1 MLLALCALTTAAA
14 NLPALQLLP
23 RLSALTSDDAPEP
36 VEPMPYTAVS
46 LLTTHGAGLLNA
58 LLGTSINA
66 ASDEAALC
74 ADVSAPAGPGAPSIV
89 LLASPQ
95 GNPAEGAT
103 PVLAPLPLAVLAAA
117 DVWVAV
123 FPASADEQAL
133 DSFLDSLV
141 QRVAR
146 LAETQHACGGG
157 REAQQVREEERGPG
171 RRQHRHHL
179 LLIFSTQTAE
189 PRPDEDGT
197 AAAAA
202 AAAAAVPQRACQRL
216 AALWAER
223 RAAGASASGR
233 DELNELLEVSV
244 ASVPPPSEAASFQA
258 AGSALLARFVQPSH
272 EVRLPTIAPSNQL
285 SRCSHTR
292 TDCLAGWLAGGLTD
306 SLTHLLSHSP
316 AHSLTCSLTHPL
328 THAPTL
334 SLSCSLTHLLSHSA
348 ALSLTHS
355 HTQLLSHRTRATSSS
370 THGCYTSRPC
380 RSPSCRS
387 CWKS

>member
-1 MLLALCALTTAAA
+1 MLALCALTTAAA

-157 REAQQVREEERGPG
+157 REAQQAREEERAHEEERGG

-197 AAAAA
+197 AAAAAA

-244 ASVPPPSEAASFQA
+244 ASVPPPSEAASFQS

-285 SRCSHTR
+285 SSAHT
-292 TDCLAGWLAGGLTD
+292 
-306 SLTHLLSHSP
+306 H
-316 AHSLTCSLTHPL
+316 
-328 THAPTL
+328 
-334 SLSCSLTHLLSHSA
+334 
-348 ALSLTHS
+348 
-355 HTQLLSHRTRATSSS
+355 
-370 THGCYTSRPC
+370 
-380 RSPSCRS
+380 
-387 CWKS
+387 

>member
-1 MLLALCALTTAAA
+1 MLALCALTTAAA

-157 REAQQVREEERGPG
+157 REAQQAREEERAHEEERGG

-202 AAAAAVPQRACQRL
+202 AAAAAAVPQRACQRL
-216 AALWAER
+216 SALWAER

-285 SRCSHTR
+285 SSAHT
-292 TDCLAGWLAGGLTD
+292 
-306 SLTHLLSHSP
+306 H
-316 AHSLTCSLTHPL
+316 
-328 THAPTL
+328 
-334 SLSCSLTHLLSHSA
+334 
-348 ALSLTHS
+348 
-355 HTQLLSHRTRATSSS
+355 
-370 THGCYTSRPC
+370 
-380 RSPSCRS
+380 
-387 CWKS
+387 

>member
-1 MLLALCALTTAAA
+1 MLALCALTTAAA

-157 REAQQVREEERGPG
+157 REAQQAREEERAHEEERGG

-202 AAAAAVPQRACQRL
+202 AAAAAAVPQRACQRL

-223 RAAGASASGR
+223 RAAGASASSR

-285 SRCSHTR
+285 SSAHT
-292 TDCLAGWLAGGLTD
+292 
-306 SLTHLLSHSP
+306 H
-316 AHSLTCSLTHPL
+316 
-328 THAPTL
+328 
-334 SLSCSLTHLLSHSA
+334 
-348 ALSLTHS
+348 
-355 HTQLLSHRTRATSSS
+355 
-370 THGCYTSRPC
+370 
-380 RSPSCRS
+380 
-387 CWKS
+387 

>member
-1 MLLALCALTTAAA
+1 MLALCALTTAA

-157 REAQQVREEERGPG
+157 REAQQAREEERAHEEERGG

-197 AAAAA
+197 AAAAAA

-244 ASVPPPSEAASFQA
+244 ASVPPPSEAASFQS

-285 SRCSHTR
+285 SSAHT
-292 TDCLAGWLAGGLTD
+292 
-306 SLTHLLSHSP
+306 H
-316 AHSLTCSLTHPL
+316 
-328 THAPTL
+328 
-334 SLSCSLTHLLSHSA
+334 
-348 ALSLTHS
+348 
-355 HTQLLSHRTRATSSS
+355 
-370 THGCYTSRPC
+370 
-380 RSPSCRS
+380 
-387 CWKS
+387 

>member
-1 MLLALCALTTAAA
+1 MLALCALTTAA

-123 FPASADEQAL
+123 FPASADEEAL

-157 REAQQVREEERGPG
+157 REAQQAREEERAHEEERGG

-197 AAAAA
+197 AAAAAA

-233 DELNELLEVSV
+233 DELNDLLEVSV
-244 ASVPPPSEAASFQA
+244 ASVPPPSEAASFQS

-285 SRCSHTR
+285 SSAHT
-292 TDCLAGWLAGGLTD
+292 
-306 SLTHLLSHSP
+306 H
-316 AHSLTCSLTHPL
+316 
-328 THAPTL
+328 
-334 SLSCSLTHLLSHSA
+334 
-348 ALSLTHS
+348 
-355 HTQLLSHRTRATSSS
+355 
-370 THGCYTSRPC
+370 
-380 RSPSCRS
+380 
-387 CWKS
+387 

>member
-1 MLLALCALTTAAA
+1 MLALCALTTAAA

-103 PVLAPLPLAVLAAA
+103 PVLAPVPLAVLAAA

-123 FPASADEQAL
+123 LPASADEEAL

-157 REAQQVREEERGPG
+157 REAQQAHEEERGG

-197 AAAAA
+197 AAAAAA

-272 EVRLPTIAPSNQL
+272 EVRLPTITPSNQL
-285 SRCSHTR
+285 SRCSHTL
-292 TDCLAGWLAGGLTD
+292 TDCLSVYLAGWLAGGLTD
-306 SLTHLLSHSP
+306 SLT
-316 AHSLTCSLTHPL
+316 
-328 THAPTL
+328 
-334 SLSCSLTHLLSHSA
+334 
-348 ALSLTHS
+348 
-355 HTQLLSHRTRATSSS
+355 
-370 THGCYTSRPC
+370 
-380 RSPSCRS
+380 
-387 CWKS
+387 

>member
-1 MLLALCALTTAAA
+1 MLALCALTTAAA

-157 REAQQVREEERGPG
+157 REAQQAHEEERAHDEERGG

-197 AAAAA
+197 

-244 ASVPPPSEAASFQA
+244 ASVPPPSEAASFQS

-272 EVRLPTIAPSNQL
+272 EVRLPTITPSNQL
-285 SRCSHTR
+285 SSCSHTL
-292 TDCLAGWLAGGLTD
+292 TDCLSGWLAD
-306 SLTHLLSHSP
+306 SLTH
-316 AHSLTCSLTHPL
+316 SLTYSLTHPL
-328 THAPTL
+328 THSPTL
-334 SLSCSLTHLLSHSA
+334 SLSCSLTHPLSHSA
-348 ALSLTHS
+348 ALSPH
-355 HTQLLSHRTRATSSS
+355 QGYLLEHARLLHEPPAN
-370 THGCYTSRPC
+370 PN
-380 RSPSCRS
+380 PNPNPN
-387 CWKS
+387 

>member
-1 MLLALCALTTAAA
+1 MLALCALLTTAA

-66 ASDEAALC
+66 ASDEATLC

-103 PVLAPLPLAVLAAA
+103 PVLAPVPLAVLAAA

-123 FPASADEQAL
+123 FPASADEEAL

-157 REAQQVREEERGPG
+157 REAQQAHEEERGG
-171 RRQHRHHL
+171 RQQHRHHL

-197 AAAAA
+197 AAAAAA

-272 EVRLPTIAPSNQL
+272 EVRLPTIAPCNQL

-292 TDCLAGWLAGGLTD
+292 TDCLSVYLSVWLAGGLTD
-306 SLTHLLSHSP
+306 SLT
-316 AHSLTCSLTHPL
+316 
-328 THAPTL
+328 
-334 SLSCSLTHLLSHSA
+334 
-348 ALSLTHS
+348 
-355 HTQLLSHRTRATSSS
+355 
-370 THGCYTSRPC
+370 
-380 RSPSCRS
+380 
-387 CWKS
+387 

>member
-1 MLLALCALTTAAA
+1 MLALCALTTAAA

-103 PVLAPLPLAVLAAA
+103 PALAPLPLAVLAAA

-157 REAQQVREEERGPG
+157 REAQQAREEDRAHEEERGPG

-197 AAAAA
+197 AAAA

-285 SRCSHTR
+285 SRCSHTL
-292 TDCLAGWLAGGLTD
+292 TDCLSVCLAGGLSD
-306 SLTHLLSHSP
+306 
-316 AHSLTCSLTHPL
+316 
-328 THAPTL
+328 
-334 SLSCSLTHLLSHSA
+334 
-348 ALSLTHS
+348 
-355 HTQLLSHRTRATSSS
+355 
-370 THGCYTSRPC
+370 
-380 RSPSCRS
+380 
-387 CWKS
+387 

>member
-1 MLLALCALTTAAA
+1 MLALCALTTAAA

-157 REAQQVREEERGPG
+157 REAQQAREEERAHEEERGG

-189 PRPDEDGT
+189 PRPDEDGTT

-223 RAAGASASGR
+223 RAAGASASSR
-233 DELNELLEVSV
+233 DELNELLEISV
-244 ASVPPPSEAASFQA
+244 ASVPPPSEAASFQS

-285 SRCSHTR
+285 SSAHT
-292 TDCLAGWLAGGLTD
+292 
-306 SLTHLLSHSP
+306 H
-316 AHSLTCSLTHPL
+316 
-328 THAPTL
+328 
-334 SLSCSLTHLLSHSA
+334 
-348 ALSLTHS
+348 
-355 HTQLLSHRTRATSSS
+355 
-370 THGCYTSRPC
+370 
-380 RSPSCRS
+380 
-387 CWKS
+387 

>member
-1 MLLALCALTTAAA
+1 MLALCALTTAAA

-66 ASDEAALC
+66 ASDESALC

-157 REAQQVREEERGPG
+157 REAQQAREEERAHEEERGG

-285 SRCSHTR
+285 SSAHT
-292 TDCLAGWLAGGLTD
+292 
-306 SLTHLLSHSP
+306 H
-316 AHSLTCSLTHPL
+316 
-328 THAPTL
+328 
-334 SLSCSLTHLLSHSA
+334 
-348 ALSLTHS
+348 
-355 HTQLLSHRTRATSSS
+355 
-370 THGCYTSRPC
+370 
-380 RSPSCRS
+380 
-387 CWKS
+387 

>member
-1 MLLALCALTTAAA
+1 MLALCALTTAAA

-157 REAQQVREEERGPG
+157 REAQQAREEERAHEEERGG

-202 AAAAAVPQRACQRL
+202 AAAAAAVPQRACQRL

-223 RAAGASASGR
+223 RAAGASASSR

-244 ASVPPPSEAASFQA
+244 ASVPPPSEAASFQS

-285 SRCSHTR
+285 SSAHT
-292 TDCLAGWLAGGLTD
+292 
-306 SLTHLLSHSP
+306 H
-316 AHSLTCSLTHPL
+316 
-328 THAPTL
+328 
-334 SLSCSLTHLLSHSA
+334 
-348 ALSLTHS
+348 
-355 HTQLLSHRTRATSSS
+355 
-370 THGCYTSRPC
+370 
-380 RSPSCRS
+380 
-387 CWKS
+387 

>member
-1 MLLALCALTTAAA
+1 MLALCALTTAAA

-157 REAQQVREEERGPG
+157 REAQQAHEEERGG
-171 RRQHRHHL
+171 RQQHRHHL

-202 AAAAAVPQRACQRL
+202 AAAAAAVPQRACQRL

-223 RAAGASASGR
+223 RAAGASASSR

-244 ASVPPPSEAASFQA
+244 ASVPPPSEAASFQS

-272 EVRLPTIAPSNQL
+272 EVRLPTIAPCNQL

-292 TDCLAGWLAGGLTD
+292 TDCLSVYLSVCLAGGLTD
-306 SLTHLLSHSP
+306 SLT
-316 AHSLTCSLTHPL
+316 
-328 THAPTL
+328 
-334 SLSCSLTHLLSHSA
+334 
-348 ALSLTHS
+348 
-355 HTQLLSHRTRATSSS
+355 
-370 THGCYTSRPC
+370 
-380 RSPSCRS
+380 
-387 CWKS
+387 

>member
-1 MLLALCALTTAAA
+1 MLALCALTTAAA

-157 REAQQVREEERGPG
+157 REAQQVREEERAHEEERGPG

-202 AAAAAVPQRACQRL
+202 AAAAAAVPQRACQRL

-223 RAAGASASGR
+223 RAAGASASSR
-233 DELNELLEVSV
+233 DELNELLEISV
-244 ASVPPPSEAASFQA
+244 ASVPPPSEAASFQS

-285 SRCSHTR
+285 SSAHT
-292 TDCLAGWLAGGLTD
+292 
-306 SLTHLLSHSP
+306 H
-316 AHSLTCSLTHPL
+316 
-328 THAPTL
+328 
-334 SLSCSLTHLLSHSA
+334 
-348 ALSLTHS
+348 
-355 HTQLLSHRTRATSSS
+355 
-370 THGCYTSRPC
+370 
-380 RSPSCRS
+380 
-387 CWKS
+387 

>member
-1 MLLALCALTTAAA
+1 MLALCALTTAAA

-157 REAQQVREEERGPG
+157 REAQQVREEERAHEEERGPG

-202 AAAAAVPQRACQRL
+202 AAAAAAVPQRACQRL

-223 RAAGASASGR
+223 RAAGASASSR

-244 ASVPPPSEAASFQA
+244 ASVPPPSEAASFQS

-285 SRCSHTR
+285 SSAHT
-292 TDCLAGWLAGGLTD
+292 
-306 SLTHLLSHSP
+306 H
-316 AHSLTCSLTHPL
+316 
-328 THAPTL
+328 
-334 SLSCSLTHLLSHSA
+334 
-348 ALSLTHS
+348 
-355 HTQLLSHRTRATSSS
+355 
-370 THGCYTSRPC
+370 
-380 RSPSCRS
+380 
-387 CWKS
+387 

>member
-1 MLLALCALTTAAA
+1 MLALCALTTAAA

-157 REAQQVREEERGPG
+157 REAQQAREEERAHEEERGG

-202 AAAAAVPQRACQRL
+202 AAAAAAVPQRACQRL

-223 RAAGASASGR
+223 RAAGASASSR
-233 DELNELLEVSV
+233 DELNELLEISV
-244 ASVPPPSEAASFQA
+244 ASVPPPSEAASFQS

-285 SRCSHTR
+285 SSAHT
-292 TDCLAGWLAGGLTD
+292 
-306 SLTHLLSHSP
+306 H
-316 AHSLTCSLTHPL
+316 
-328 THAPTL
+328 
-334 SLSCSLTHLLSHSA
+334 
-348 ALSLTHS
+348 
-355 HTQLLSHRTRATSSS
+355 
-370 THGCYTSRPC
+370 
-380 RSPSCRS
+380 
-387 CWKS
+387 

>member
-1 MLLALCALTTAAA
+1 MLALCALTTAA

-103 PVLAPLPLAVLAAA
+103 PVLAPVPLAVLAAA

-123 FPASADEQAL
+123 FPASADEEAL

-141 QRVAR
+141 QRVVR

-157 REAQQVREEERGPG
+157 REAQQGHEEEQAHEEERGG

-202 AAAAAVPQRACQRL
+202 AAAAAAVPQRACQRL

-223 RAAGASASGR
+223 RAAGASASSR

-244 ASVPPPSEAASFQA
+244 ASVPPPSEAASFQS

-272 EVRLPTIAPSNQL
+272 EVRLPTITPSNQL
-285 SRCSHTR
+285 SRCSHTL
-292 TDCLAGWLAGGLTD
+292 TDCL
-306 SLTHLLSHSP
+306 SVYLSV
-316 AHSLTCSLTHPL
+316 
-328 THAPTL
+328 
-334 SLSCSLTHLLSHSA
+334 
-348 ALSLTHS
+348 
-355 HTQLLSHRTRATSSS
+355 
-370 THGCYTSRPC
+370 
-380 RSPSCRS
+380 
-387 CWKS
+387 